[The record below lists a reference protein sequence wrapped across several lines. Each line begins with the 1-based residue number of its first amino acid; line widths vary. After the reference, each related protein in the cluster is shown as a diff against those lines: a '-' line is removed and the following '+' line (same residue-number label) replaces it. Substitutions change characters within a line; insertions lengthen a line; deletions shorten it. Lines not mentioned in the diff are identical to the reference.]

1 MSTGKREKSKYP
13 GVYFR
18 IDTDTKEKTYYIR
31 YRLGG
36 RGSKEVEEPVGKST
50 AGMTEAKAS
59 ILRGDRMRGKAL
71 PNTERRAAERA
82 AKKAEASRWTISRLW
97 AEYKSTK
104 TIKGIKTDDSRF
116 EKFLKPAFGDKEP
129 HEIDQL
135 SVMRAQSKML
145 KTKAPQTV
153 KNTLELLRRIVNFGV
168 NARLC
173 SPLSFKIEFPKCNN
187 IVIEDLTPEQ
197 LQKLI
202 EVIENDPHP
211 VAGPMMLCALFTGM
225 RRGEMFRLKW
235 ADLDFVRGFITIRN
249 PKGGLDQTIPMNP
262 RATTL
267 LEQLPRVCEWV
278 FPGRQDKDGNYTQ
291 RSDIKKAV
299 RTIKRKAGIPDDFR
313 ALHGL
318 RHVYASMLASS
329 GQVDMYTLQKL
340 MTHKSPD
347 MTQRYAHLRDE
358 AMTKAGQVVDDIFK
372 NLGQAGA

>member
-1 MSTGKREKSKYP
+1 
-13 GVYFR
+13 
-18 IDTDTKEKTYYIR
+18 
-31 YRLGG
+31 
-36 RGSKEVEEPVGKST
+36 
-50 AGMTEAKAS
+50 
-59 ILRGDRMRGKAL
+59 
-71 PNTERRAAERA
+71 
-82 AKKAEASRWTISRLW
+82 
-97 AEYKSTK
+97 
-104 TIKGIKTDDSRF
+104 
-116 EKFLKPAFGDKEP
+116 
-129 HEIDQL
+129 
-135 SVMRAQSKML
+135 
-145 KTKAPQTV
+145 
-153 KNTLELLRRIVNFGV
+153 
-168 NARLC
+168 
-173 SPLSFKIEFPKCNN
+173 
-187 IVIEDLTPEQ
+187 
-197 LQKLI
+197 
-202 EVIENDPHP
+202 
-211 VAGPMMLCALFTGM
+211 
-225 RRGEMFRLKW
+225 MFRLKW

-372 NLGQAGA
+372 NLGQAGV